1 MKKQLII
8 ITLLTAALLP
18 ACKNNT
24 SKEDSFIPFTL
35 TDMIGREVRINHEIN
50 RVVCI
55 GAGALRL
62 YSYVGD
68 MDKLCG
74 VEDVE
79 LIKNGKVSLRPYQ
92 LANEELFKT
101 LPSCGLGGPTNQVAE
116 PEKIIECEPDLI
128 VSLYTADASDM
139 DNLSKQTNTPVL
151 TLSYGANDPFAERVS
166 QSITLLGKALGKEER
181 ANQVN
186 NYLASY
192 KEDLYNRTKDIKE
205 EDKPSVY
212 LACNSFYGVHG
223 FTSTCAS
230 YSVFNA
236 TNIKNVAA
244 SIVSNVTPAMVDISL
259 EDLLI
264 SDPDMIFVDCGGLS
278 TLKTEYSVSETK
290 AKYDTLK
297 AFKNNNVYLQMPFNA
312 YYTNIE
318 LAICT
323 AYYDASVV
331 YPSKFADINVFDKVG
346 EILTNFVGKNVYSEI
361 ASSMFGGYQQ
371 ISNISEFLS
380 K

>member
-1 MKKQLII
+1 MKKSLLII
-8 ITLLTAALLP
+8 SVITLASLTG
-18 ACKNNT
+18 CKSNNT
-24 SKEDSFIPFTL
+24 TPLTQDAVTL
-35 TDMIGREVRINHEIN
+35 TDMIGREVTINKTPE

-68 MDKLCG
+68 IEKLCG

-79 LIKNGKVSLRPYQ
+79 KTRTGKVSLRPYQ
-92 LANEELFKT
+92 IANEDILKN
-101 LPSCGLGGPTNQVAE
+101 LPSCGVGGPANQAAE
-116 PEKIIECEPDLI
+116 PEKILECNPDLI
-128 VSLYTADASDM
+128 VSLYTANAADM
-139 DNLSKQTNTPVL
+139 DTLSRQTNCPVL
-151 TLSYGANDPFAERVS
+151 TLSYGANDPFAEKVS
-166 QSITLLGKALGKEER
+166 KSITLLGKALRKETR
-181 ANQVN
+181 ANEVN
-186 NYLASY
+186 QYLTEY
-192 KEDLYNRTKDIKE
+192 KEDLYNRTKDIKD
-205 EDKPSVY
+205 EDKPSAY

-236 TNIKNVAA
+236 ANIKNVAA
-244 SIVSNVTPAMVDISL
+244 SLVEKVTPAMVDINL

-264 SDPDMIFVDCGGLS
+264 ADPDVIFIDCGGLS
-278 TLKTEYSVSETK
+278 TLKTEYAVPETK
-290 AKYDTLK
+290 AKYDTLT
-297 AFKNNNVYLQMPFNA
+297 AFKENKVYLQMPFNA

-331 YPSKFADINVFDKVG
+331 YPTAFADYEVTSKCN
-346 EILTNFVGKNVYSEI
+346 EILTRFVGKDVYQTI
-361 ASSMFGGYQQ
+361 ANDMQGGYQH
-371 ISNISEFLS
+371 ISNINEFLT